1 MKTILVQKQV
11 RLGLLQILE
20 ICGSGIY
27 FRLFRSL
34 VTVAV
39 VTVAIAFMMYMLGG
53 STIRRGVLNYVNK
66 EAREYHLLEQWMT
79 WLTEP
84 MNRVTLLRT
93 TAACAPDDFRLQSLQ
108 VWGRLSAAEAADLQ
122 SVAKSLS
129 QHLDAFDA
137 MPPGMRFVLTEES
150 GGENL
155 LRALPDETAFARYAS
170 RVRQQGNRLLVDPL
184 DELQALLRRYW
195 AQIPLWDRVVEGR
208 TTAIRSLEAHY
219 PGRTVAQ
226 LMENPPVDLKETLV
240 AKGFAPATVDLA
252 PAVKE
257 AQREA
262 LMNQWAALLR
272 IRGFTAALSSHTRLP
287 VTDLTLHALAQVY
300 LSSGGPEFVSSTLK
314 RLAITTPLP
323 PHEQSVAL
331 FRSYLQRQVILDIES
346 AADSSA
352 IGQTAAE
359 RRTLWLVGVA
369 FIVCVVGIANAM
381 LMSVMERF
389 REIATMKCLGATDGF
404 VMVLFV
410 LESCVQG
417 LAGGLAG
424 ALLGLLVALPQ
435 SALQFG
441 NILWQTLNVHDL
453 FNISLSALATG
464 VILAGIASVYPAYV
478 AARLAPMEA
487 MRLE

>member
-1 MKTILVQKQV
+1 
-11 RLGLLQILE
+11 
-20 ICGSGIY
+20 
-27 FRLFRSL
+27 
-34 VTVAV
+34 
-39 VTVAIAFMMYMLGG
+39 
-53 STIRRGVLNYVNK
+53 
-66 EAREYHLLEQWMT
+66 
-79 WLTEP
+79 
-84 MNRVTLLRT
+84 
-93 TAACAPDDFRLQSLQ
+93 
-108 VWGRLSAAEAADLQ
+108 
-122 SVAKSLS
+122 
-129 QHLDAFDA
+129 
-137 MPPGMRFVLTEES
+137 
-150 GGENL
+150 
-155 LRALPDETAFARYAS
+155 
-170 RVRQQGNRLLVDPL
+170 
-184 DELQALLRRYW
+184 
-195 AQIPLWDRVVEGR
+195 
-208 TTAIRSLEAHY
+208 
-219 PGRTVAQ
+219 
-226 LMENPPVDLKETLV
+226 
-240 AKGFAPATVDLA
+240 
-252 PAVKE
+252 
-257 AQREA
+257 
-262 LMNQWAALLR
+262 
-272 IRGFTAALSSHTRLP
+272 